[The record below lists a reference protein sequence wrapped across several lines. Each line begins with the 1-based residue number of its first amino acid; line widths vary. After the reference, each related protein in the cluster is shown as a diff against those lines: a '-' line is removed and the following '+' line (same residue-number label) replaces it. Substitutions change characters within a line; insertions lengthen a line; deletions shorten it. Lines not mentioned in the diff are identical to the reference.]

1 MKEKDEGRRIGLK
14 SFRPQHS
21 LKILEQAGWEM
32 LRVPSQEAMPAL
44 VHSSQEGTGC
54 HQHPVGPE
62 MKELEAMGQ
71 LCSLKQALI
80 VSVLNY

>member
-1 MKEKDEGRRIGLK
+1 MGNAESPK
-14 SFRPQHS
+14 SGGNACSGPLLPGGHR
-21 LKILEQAGWEM
+21 L
-32 LRVPSQEAMPAL
+32 PS
-44 VHSSQEGTGC
+44 T
-54 HQHPVGPE
+54 PVGPE